1 MEVAERIDCK
11 TRSCKGLLLAITRN
25 NPQLTAEEYEDALYR
40 WLYKEGY
47 DVFVIVGFED
57 KKSRV
62 QLEDLIWAYYAQYDK
77 VAIWTWRANIDYEID
92 VVGHWAIRFRWSLN
106 EIVPNRKISVDGR
119 NKVLLRGKLCDIF
132 VRDDMVARP
141 GSPAATPPPN
151 QCDS

>member
-62 QLEDLIWAYYAQYDK
+62 QLEDLIWAYYTRYDK
-77 VAIWTWRANIDYEID
+77 VAVWIWHDRDYKFSRCVD
-92 VVGHWAIRFRWSLN
+92 DWAMHFAWSLD
-106 EIVPNRKISVDGR
+106 EIVPSRKISINGR
-119 NKVLLRGKLCDIF
+119 NKNLLLSKFCTIGLRS
-132 VRDDMVARP
+132 DMAARP